1 MKISRATKF
10 LPDPGAEVS
19 ITLTGTHY
27 RRSPLVQKGL
37 EIQCNLTASLPGYS
51 TRNHVLLQ
59 KYFEIVSDL
68 YVEPTKEEIIG
79 SFLIPNEVS
88 SRTNQT
94 NSKQPRPSKKRRPA
108 HAQPKPRQ
116 GLDIRTLY
124 QQAETRSREI
134 KGQQN
139 KGSSVVII
147 DLKRLLLRK

>member
-94 NSKQPRPSKKRRPA
+94 NSKQPSPSKKKKTCSCSA
-108 HAQPKPRQ
+108 KTTTGA
-116 GLDIRTLY
+116 
-124 QQAETRSREI
+124 
-134 KGQQN
+134 
-139 KGSSVVII
+139 
-147 DLKRLLLRK
+147 